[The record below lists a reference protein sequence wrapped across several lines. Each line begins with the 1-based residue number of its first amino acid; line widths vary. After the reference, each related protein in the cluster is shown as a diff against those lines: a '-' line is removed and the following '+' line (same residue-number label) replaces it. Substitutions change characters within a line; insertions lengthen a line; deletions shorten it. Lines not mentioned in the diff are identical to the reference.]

1 MAVVWTEMPFDV
13 RGQRRMGILVPDYKK
28 ATVTEITTQ
37 YCTFSEYNM

>member
-13 RGQRRMGILVPDYKK
+13 RGQWRMGILVVDDRK

-37 YCTFSEYNM
+37 YCTFSENNM